1 MIRINHS
8 GGWPFKLRLHTFI
21 GFTGVVQWNGISKK
35 FQVSNGTSWMDIDNS
50 VNLSL
55 SDFMTIINW
64 AKEKMHEEQ
73 ELEKLA
79 KENTT
84 LKDLVDRTN
93 YTKEQIK
100 VVTTLLKHNGTSKS
114 INITQ

>member
-1 MIRINHS
+1 MIRINHP
-8 GGWPFKLRLHTFI
+8 GNLPFYQIDSSYNLPSS
-21 GFTGVVQWNGISKK
+21 TGVVQWNGNSKK
-35 FQVSNGTSWMDIDNS
+35 FQVSNGTSWMDIDNL
-50 VNLSL
+50 VNLCPNH
-55 SDFMTIINW
+55 DFMNIINW

-84 LKDLVDRTN
+84 LKDLVDQLN

-100 VVTTLLKHNGTSKS
+100 VVTTLLKA
-114 INITQ
+114 

>member
-1 MIRINHS
+1 MIKIVSTSNV
-8 GGWPFKLRLHTFI
+8 PFFQIDTSYNLPSS
-21 GFTGVVQWNGISKK
+21 TGVVQWNGNSKK

-50 VNLSL
+50 VNLSPNH
-55 SDFMTIINW
+55 DFMNIINW

-79 KENTT
+79 KENAT
-84 LKDLVDRTN
+84 LKDLVDQIN

-100 VVTTLLKHNGTSKS
+100 VVTTLLKA
-114 INITQ
+114 